1 MPARNSPRWSSGCS
15 SLSLA
20 VNSLWAAFGHAF
32 LTKIV
37 ARSIGWEPSPFQH
50 EIAGANLGIGL
61 GAIAAAVLGKGAA
74 WAMFFM
80 AVSFLWSA
88 AAAHIRDIVERGNF
102 APSNAGPIF
111 WWDILTPLTLLI
123 GLLLGRS
130 P

>member
-1 MPARNSPRWSSGCS
+1 M
-15 SLSLA
+15 
-20 VNSLWAAFGHAF
+20 NSLWAAFGHAF